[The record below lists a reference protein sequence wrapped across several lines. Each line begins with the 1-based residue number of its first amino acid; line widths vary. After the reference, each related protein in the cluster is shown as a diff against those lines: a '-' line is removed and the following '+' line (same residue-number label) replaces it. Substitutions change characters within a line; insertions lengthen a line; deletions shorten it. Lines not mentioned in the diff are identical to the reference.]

1 MAHATPHS
9 GGLLHRIDAAAFG
22 LIYGTITSLSILM
35 AMGSH
40 PDAPFPMAAALF
52 GSVLAV
58 TLAKAFA
65 EVLADELE
73 RGDDAPTAT
82 FADAWNHS
90 RPTLIAANVP
100 TLLIAASGFGLLPTE
115 TAISL
120 AQFFAIGV
128 LVMIGARVGW
138 VARGRVI
145 SAILGGVF
153 TGGIGLA
160 LSVMKFLIH

>member
-1 MAHATPHS
+1 MAHPSARPE
-9 GGLLHRIDAAAFG
+9 GPLQQLDAAAFG

-35 AMGSH
+35 AMGAH
-40 PDAPFPMAAALF
+40 PDAPFAMAAALF

-65 EVLADELE
+65 SVIADELE
-73 RGDDAPTAT
+73 RDAEAPRAT
-82 FADAWNHS
+82 FAAAWRHS

-115 TAISL
+115 TAIGI
-120 AQFFAIGV
+120 AQVFAIGV
-128 LVMIGARVGW
+128 LVAIGARVGW
-138 VARGRVI
+138 VARGRVF
-145 SAILGGVF
+145 SSLLGGLF

-160 LSVMKFLIH
+160 LSVMKYLIH